1 MKNEHTA
8 ATPTEATP
16 AKAPEAV
23 ATSSPTP
30 ATKKAP
36 STKKKSPP
44 KKRAAEPRSVRP
56 GTKKDAILTLLKRPK
71 GATLKELRKATG
83 WQAHSV
89 RGFLSG
95 VLKKMGLKLKLLDRD
110 GARAYQLKS

>member
-8 ATPTEATP
+8 ATPTEAS
-16 AKAPEAV
+16 EAV

-36 STKKKSPP
+36 STKK
-44 KKRAAEPRSVRP
+44 RGAEPPSVRP